1 MKMKFDKLL
10 GLIAGAGVSLAALM
24 AHAEPVT
31 LKIWGL
37 DGDNN
42 LIGTLAKEFG
52 EKNDDIV
59 VDFRAI
65 AFDELVPE
73 ALKAVAT
80 GNAPDIICLDNP
92 DFAMFSS
99 RGAMLDITERVA
111 NSKVIDTSVYYAGP
125 MASVTWDGKLYGVPK
140 ATNTIALFYN
150 KDLMAKAGIANPPE
164 TWDELLDAARKLTD
178 PANNVYGLTWSA
190 KGNEEGTFQF
200 LPWIQMSGGSFEQV
214 NGPGAVKALELWKT
228 MLDEKLAS
236 QDVLT
241 QGQWDSTGTF
251 NAGNAAMAI
260 SGPWELGRMASDAKF
275 DWGVTLLPTETKGS
289 PRSSAMGDFNWGIYA
304 TTQHPDEAFRAVEY
318 FVSQSDRLFPE
329 FSNIP
334 PRGDIPLPS
343 TGDPR
348 KDAALV
354 VFQEQLKYAQP
365 RGPHPDWAKISKAI
379 YDAMQSALTGQ
390 ASPQDALNTAQAS
403 IDVIIGG

>member
-1 MKMKFDKLL
+1 MKIKTLF

-24 AHAEPVT
+24 ANAEPVT

-42 LIGTLAKEFG
+42 LIGTLAKEFD
-52 EKNDDIV
+52 EKNDDII

-80 GNAPDIICLDNP
+80 GSGPDIICLDNP

-111 NSKVIDTSVYYAGP
+111 NSKVIDTSVYYEGP
-125 MASVTWDGKLYGVPK
+125 LASAMWDGKLYGVPK

-150 KDLMAKAGIANPPE
+150 KDLMAKAGITTPPQ
-164 TWDELLDAARKLTD
+164 TWDELLDAARKLND

-200 LPWIQMSGGSFEQV
+200 LPWIQMSGGSFEKV
-214 NGPGAVKALELWKT
+214 NGPGAVRALELWKT
-228 MLDEKLAS
+228 ILDEKLAS

-260 SGPWELGRMASDAKF
+260 SGPWELGRMSTDAKF
-275 DWGVTLLPTETKGS
+275 DWGVTLLPTDVAGGN
-289 PRSSAMGDFNWGIYA
+289 RSSAMGDFNWGIYA
-304 TTQHPDEAFRAVEY
+304 TTQHPDEAFRAIEFFVE
-318 FVSQSDRLFPE
+318 QTPRLFPE

-334 PRGDIPLPS
+334 PRSDVPLPS
-343 TGDPR
+343 TGDAR
-348 KDAALV
+348 KDAALA
-354 VFQEQLKYAQP
+354 VFIEQLKYAQP
-365 RGPHPDWAKISKAI
+365 RGPHPEWAKISKAI
-379 YDAMQSALTGQ
+379 FDAMQSTLTGQ
-390 ASPQDALNTAQAS
+390 ASAQDALDTAQAS
-403 IDVIIGG
+403 IDAILGG